1 MPSDACFFQ
10 AVYQNS
16 CNSEESQAYA
26 SVRDRVMG
34 VDKTLKVFLE
44 KVAVVA
50 LAALATAIEDCTLK
64 TLPLGIPFHPYL
76 PWVSLFQR
84 WRSVWVHHYSLQAV
98 FNHKCRQ
105 CILWIYWHTVKKKKN
120 DKKKLL
126 KESQIDIPFG
136 AGGQLRSQ
144 REGDLESCLDFVQK
158 SFHPRLMVLKWS
170 HILNLFFFNLPSKS
184 QEEQMIKE

>member
-16 CNSEESQAYA
+16 CDSEESQAYA

-50 LAALATAIEDCTLK
+50 LATAIEDCTLK

-76 PWVSLFQR
+76 P
-84 WRSVWVHHYSLQAV
+84 
-98 FNHKCRQ
+98 
-105 CILWIYWHTVKKKKN
+105 
-120 DKKKLL
+120 
-126 KESQIDIPFG
+126 
-136 AGGQLRSQ
+136 
-144 REGDLESCLDFVQK
+144 
-158 SFHPRLMVLKWS
+158 
-170 HILNLFFFNLPSKS
+170 
-184 QEEQMIKE
+184 